1 MHKERRNMHIGGR
14 SMRNGW
20 VAVALV
26 IGMLVTGSLLGA
38 AAKGSGEGKATLLVV
53 NQGDA
58 NLSLVDPVAEKVVGG
73 ISEELTDVHG
83 HEVAASPDGRTA
95 YVPIYGSTGVG
106 KPGIDGHEM
115 LVMDIKKK
123 KITGRVDFGSGVRPH
138 CVVYDP
144 VSKMLYVTTEL
155 KNSVTIVDP
164 KTLKIMG
171 EIPTGQAESHMLAIS
186 PDGQR
191 GYTANVGPGTVSVL
205 DIPGRKTIAV
215 IPVSKMVQRIAL
227 SRSGGTAFTAD
238 QMKPQLVVIDTATNT
253 VKRRID
259 LPSLAYGTAATLDG
273 QWLVVTTDHAVAVVD
288 LAILEV
294 SQMIDVPGKP
304 QEVLMSPDGR
314 VAYISCAM
322 GAENGKVA
330 VLDLKE
336 WKVKALIDA
345 GKFPD
350 GLAWAEE
357 GEMK

>member
-1 MHKERRNMHIGGR
+1 
-14 SMRNGW
+14 MRIAS
-20 VAVALV
+20 VVV
-26 IGMLVTGSLLGA
+26 MLVMASWLSA
-38 AAKGSGEGKATLLVV
+38 AGRRGGEEKAMLLVV

-58 NLSLVDPVAEKVVGG
+58 NLSLVDPVAEKQVGG
-73 ISEELTDVHG
+73 IPEELTEVHG

-115 LVMDIKKK
+115 LVMDIRKR

-144 VSKMLYVTTEL
+144 VSKLLYVTTEL

-164 KTLKIMG
+164 KTLKIVG

-186 PDGQR
+186 PNGQR

-238 QMKPQLVVIDTATNT
+238 QTKPQLVVIDTATNT
-253 VKRRID
+253 IKRRVE

-273 QWLVVTTDHAVAVVD
+273 QWLLVTTEHGVAVVD
-288 LAILEV
+288 LGTLEV
-294 SQMIDVPGKP
+294 AQMIDVPGKP
-304 QEVLMSPDGR
+304 QEVLMSPDGK
-314 VAYISCAM
+314 VAYVSCAM
-322 GAENGKVA
+322 GGENGKVA
-330 VLDLKE
+330 VIDLKE
-336 WKVKALIDA
+336 WKVKALMEL
-345 GKFPD
+345 GRYPD
-350 GLAWAEE
+350 GLAWAEDQ
-357 GEMK
+357 GMM

>member
-1 MHKERRNMHIGGR
+1 MYIGGGY
-14 SMRNGW
+14 MRNGW

-26 IGMLVTGSLLGA
+26 IGMLVTGSMLGA

-83 HEVAASPDGRTA
+83 HEVAASPDGQTA

-164 KTLKIMG
+164 KTLKIVG
-171 EIPTGQAESHMLAIS
+171 EIPTGQAGVAHAGDFAGWAARVHSECGAGDGVRAGYSGTQNDRGDSGFTDGAADRAFAQRRDGVHGG
-186 PDGQR
+186 PDE
-191 GYTANVGPGTVSVL
+191 
-205 DIPGRKTIAV
+205 
-215 IPVSKMVQRIAL
+215 
-227 SRSGGTAFTAD
+227 
-238 QMKPQLVVIDTATNT
+238 
-253 VKRRID
+253 
-259 LPSLAYGTAATLDG
+259 AATGGD
-273 QWLVVTTDHAVAVVD
+273 
-288 LAILEV
+288 
-294 SQMIDVPGKP
+294 
-304 QEVLMSPDGR
+304 
-314 VAYISCAM
+314 
-322 GAENGKVA
+322 
-330 VLDLKE
+330 
-336 WKVKALIDA
+336 
-345 GKFPD
+345 
-350 GLAWAEE
+350 
-357 GEMK
+357 

>member
-1 MHKERRNMHIGGR
+1 
-14 SMRNGW
+14 MRKIWVVVILVGAGW
-20 VAVALV
+20 
-26 IGMLVTGSLLGA
+26 LGA
-38 AAKGSGEGKATLLVV
+38 ATSGGGEEKAVLLVV

-58 NLSLVDPVAEKVVGG
+58 NMSLVDPVAGKQVGA
-73 ISEELTDVHG
+73 ISEEVTDVHG

-115 LVMDIKKK
+115 LVMDIKKR

-144 VSKMLYVTTEL
+144 VSKMLYVTTEM

-164 KTLKIMG
+164 KTLKIVG

-215 IPVSKMVQRIAL
+215 IPVSQTVQRIAI
-227 SRSGGTAFTAD
+227 SRSGGTVFTAD
-238 QMKPQLVVIDTATNT
+238 QTKPQLVVIDTATNT
-253 VKRRID
+253 VKRRVD
-259 LPSLAYGTAATLDG
+259 LPSLAYGTAPTMDG

-288 LAILEV
+288 LGILEV

-304 QEVLMSPDGR
+304 QEVLISPDGR
-314 VAYISCAM
+314 FAYVSCAM

-330 VLDLKE
+330 VIDVKE
-336 WKVKALIDA
+336 WKVKTLIDA
-345 GKFPD
+345 GKYPD
-350 GLAWAEE
+350 GLAWAEPE
-357 GEMK
+357 GMR

>member
-1 MHKERRNMHIGGR
+1 
-14 SMRNGW
+14 MRKIWVVVVLAAAGW
-20 VAVALV
+20 
-26 IGMLVTGSLLGA
+26 LGA
-38 AAKGSGEGKATLLVV
+38 AANGGGEEKAMLLVV

-58 NLSLVDPVAEKVVGG
+58 NLSLVDPVAGKQVGA
-73 ISEELTDVHG
+73 ISEELTEVHG

-115 LVMDIKKK
+115 LVMDIKKR

-164 KTLKIMG
+164 KTLKIVG

-238 QMKPQLVVIDTATNT
+238 QMKPQLAVIDTMTNT
-253 VKRRID
+253 VKRRVD

-273 QWLVVTTDHAVAVVD
+273 QWLVVTTEHGVAVVD
-288 LAILEV
+288 LGILEV

-314 VAYISCAM
+314 VAYVSCAM

-330 VLDLKE
+330 VIDLKE
-336 WKVKALIDA
+336 WKVKTLIEM
-345 GKFPD
+345 GKYPD
-350 GLAWAEE
+350 GLAWAEND
-357 GEMK
+357 GMK